1 MPTSKH
7 RKQRSLKPSQMPAKT
22 TNITPKIVPA
32 APIQPHD
39 PPSVLLELAEMNGNE
54 RDFAK
59 IAAVPTSH
67 PILSIPF
74 IPFIHVNSL
83 PSEVI
88 P

>member
-7 RKQRSLKPSQMPAKT
+7 RKHPSLKPSQMPAKT

-54 RDFAK
+54 RK
-59 IAAVPTSH
+59 
-67 PILSIPF
+67 
-74 IPFIHVNSL
+74 
-83 PSEVI
+83 
-88 P
+88 